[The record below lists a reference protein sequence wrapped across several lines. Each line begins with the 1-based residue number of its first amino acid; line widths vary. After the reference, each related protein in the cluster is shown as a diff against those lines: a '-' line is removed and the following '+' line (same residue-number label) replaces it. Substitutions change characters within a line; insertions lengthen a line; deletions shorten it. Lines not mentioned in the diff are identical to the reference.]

1 MNAGDHGYMQMA
13 YGLAEKAIGR
23 ASPNPYVGAVIVRD
37 GVIVG
42 SGFHA
47 GPGLPHAEI
56 VALRQA
62 GRRAERATVYITL
75 EPCVHWGRTPPCI
88 DSLLAARLRRVVV
101 SDLDPNPLV
110 FRKGVR
116 KLREGGV
123 KVETGLLAA
132 RNRRLNEAYIKY
144 ITRRV
149 PFVTL
154 KAAVTLDGR
163 MATRAFDS
171 RWISSEA
178 SREYIHL
185 LRGENDALMVGIN
198 TVLRDDPLLTV
209 RHPRWTDKTMARVII
224 DSRLRLPVKARV
236 LSAPDRGG
244 VLVFTRKDSSPAKAE
259 ALERAGARIVRLP
272 RVGDRVDLA
281 AALDWLGRSGVA
293 ALLVEGGGSLAS
305 SFFERRLADKVLLV
319 FSPKLVGGRNAPA
332 FVAGDRGA
340 ARLKDAVVLKE
351 TRSFALGPDIVMEGY
366 L

>member
-1 MNAGDHGYMQMA
+1 MNSLDYGYMQMA

-37 GVIVG
+37 GIIVG
-42 SGFHA
+42 SGFHE

-56 VALRQA
+56 VALRLA
-62 GRRAERATVYITL
+62 GRRAERATAYITL

-88 DSLLAARLRRVVV
+88 NSVLAARLKRVVV

-110 FRKGVR
+110 YKKGVR
-116 KLREGGV
+116 RLVQSGV

-144 ITRRV
+144 ITRRT
-149 PFVTL
+149 PFVTV

-178 SREYIHL
+178 ARDYIHL
-185 LRGENDALMVGIN
+185 LRGESDALMVGID

-209 RHPRWTDKTMARVII
+209 RHPQWKDKSMARAII
-224 DSRLRLPVKARV
+224 DSRLRLPLKARV
-236 LSAPDRGG
+236 LSTLDRGR
-244 VLVFTRKDSSPAKAE
+244 VFVFTRKDSSRAKAE
-259 ALERAGARIVRLP
+259 ALEKAGASVVRLP
-272 RVGDRVDLA
+272 GAGDRVNLS
-281 AALDWLGRSGVA
+281 AALAWLGRNEIAG
-293 ALLVEGGGSLAS
+293 LLVEGGGRLAS
-305 SFFERRLADKVLLV
+305 SFFQRRLVDKVLLV
-319 FSPKLVGGRNAPA
+319 FSPKLVGGREAPA
-332 FVAGDRGA
+332 FIAGDKGV
-340 ARLKDAVVLKE
+340 ARLKDGIVLKGI
-351 TRSFALGPDIVMEGY
+351 RAFALGPDLIMEGY

>member
-1 MNAGDHGYMQMA
+1 MNAADYGYMQMA
-13 YGLAEKAIGR
+13 YGLAEKAVGR

-42 SGFHA
+42 SGFHE

-56 VALRQA
+56 VALRRA
-62 GRRAERATVYITL
+62 GRRAVGATAYLTL

-88 DSLLAARLRRVVV
+88 DSVIEARLKRVVV
-101 SDLDPNPLV
+101 SDFDPNPLV
-110 FRKGVR
+110 YKKGVR
-116 KLREGGV
+116 RLRQNGV

-149 PFVTL
+149 PFVTV

-171 RWISSEA
+171 RWISSQA
-178 SREYIHL
+178 ARDYVHL
-185 LRGENDALMVGIN
+185 LRGEGDALMVGIN

-209 RHPRWTDKTMARVII
+209 RHPRWKNKSLARVIL
-224 DSRLRLPVKARV
+224 DSRLRLPLKARV
-236 LSAPDRGG
+236 LTTRSRGK
-244 VLVFTRKDSSPAKAE
+244 VFVFTRKDSSPAKAE
-259 ALERAGARIVRLP
+259 ALAKAGASVVRLP
-272 RVGDRVDLA
+272 GARGRVDLA
-281 AALDWLGRSGVA
+281 AALEWLGRNEVA
-293 ALLVEGGGSLAS
+293 GLLVEGGGTLAS

-319 FSPKLVGGRNAPA
+319 FSPKLVGGREAPA
-332 FVAGDRGA
+332 FIAGDKGA
-340 ARLKDAVVLKE
+340 ALLKDGIILKD
-351 TRSFALGPDIVMEGY
+351 TRSFGLGPDLFMEGY